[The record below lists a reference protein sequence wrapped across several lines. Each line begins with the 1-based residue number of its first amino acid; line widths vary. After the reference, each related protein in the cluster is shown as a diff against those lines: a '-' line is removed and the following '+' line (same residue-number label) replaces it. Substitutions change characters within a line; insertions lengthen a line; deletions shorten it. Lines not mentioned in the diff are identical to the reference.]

1 MFVDGECCS
10 RWFQSTAHH
19 ASSCSAHGRGL
30 MQPGV
35 VTLSGMNGQVQAEV
49 ANKHKSQGTHAA
61 AAGAASVGGAPAA
74 HFDLRV
80 RQELRILSSI
90 ARDPHVHL

>member
-1 MFVDGECCS
+1 MGSAATDG
-10 RWFQSTAHH
+10 AHH
-19 ASSCSAHGRGL
+19 ASCSAHGHGL
-30 MQPGV
+30 VQPGV

-49 ANKHKSQGTHAA
+49 AKGHKSQGTHAA
-61 AAGAASVGGAPAA
+61 AAEAASAGVAPAA